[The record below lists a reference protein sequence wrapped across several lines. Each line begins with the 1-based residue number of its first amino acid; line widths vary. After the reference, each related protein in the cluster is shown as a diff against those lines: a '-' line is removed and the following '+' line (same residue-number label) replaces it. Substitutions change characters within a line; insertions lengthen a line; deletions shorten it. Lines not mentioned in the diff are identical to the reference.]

1 MGEIHMKR
9 ILNLQGKTGTKN
21 VNGKEKPFVKLHFA
35 CPSEE
40 ECNPKEFFV
49 FRSVTSYEL
58 PCGGEEYFYHLLPTK
73 NDLFY
78 RGKVEAKQNSPSILE
93 FIDENVELGKTYVYW
108 VSYDEDMR
116 SLSKNAPVTVRDPQ
130 IFWRQE
136 KIVATMER
144 LCNEYPQAEIVKVG
158 RTTRGM
164 PLYALRVG
172 NRENCI
178 ALCGVVHA
186 GESGPEI
193 ALTVVEEILKNN
205 PAILQKTGLAIMPT
219 VNGDMREKFVQG
231 NPWYLRTNPNGVDI
245 NRNFPKDWEEIG
257 YDYGLS
263 TADEES
269 ITYRGSAPMS
279 EWETQSLVNF
289 IELVK
294 PRAAFS
300 YHWLYSVCSDN
311 FIGAGGEAITDL
323 PFREWIEGMTRAYSD
338 AFREAINEPKRPKET
353 VFMEGSGGGFSR
365 WLYSKGI
372 FGVDVEHCCWEL
384 RVFANVKEKGITTRE
399 TLAHSIKGHLQG
411 IQAVLKYF
419 ES

>member
-1 MGEIHMKR
+1 MKR
-9 ILNLQGKTGTKN
+9 IVNLRGKTDTKN
-21 VNGKEKPFVKLHFA
+21 VNGEEKTFVKLHFS
-35 CPSEE
+35 CPSEDDKKT
-40 ECNPKEFFV
+40 NLKEFFV
-49 FRSVTSYEL
+49 FKSVTSYEL
-58 PCGGEEYFYHLLPTK
+58 PCGGEEYFYHMLPEKT
-73 NDLFY
+73 DLFY
-78 RGKVEAKQNSPSILE
+78 RGAVGAKQNSPSILE
-93 FIDENVELGKTYVYW
+93 FIDENVELGKTYGSW

-116 SLSKNAPVTVRDPQ
+116 SLSNSAPVTVRDPQ
-130 IFWRQE
+130 LFWRQE

-144 LCNEYPQAEIVKVG
+144 LCIEYPQAEMVKVG

-172 NRENCI
+172 NRENCV

-231 NPWYLRTNPNGVDI
+231 NPWYLRVNPNGVDI
-245 NRNFPKDWEEIG
+245 NRNFPADWEEIG
-257 YDYGLS
+257 YGYGLS
-263 TADEES
+263 TADEDS
-269 ITYRGSAPMS
+269 VTYRGSAPMS
-279 EWETQSLVNF
+279 EWETQSLANF
-289 IELVK
+289 IEIVE
-294 PRAAFS
+294 PRAVFS

-311 FIGAGGEAITDL
+311 FIGAGGAAITDL
-323 PFREWIEGMTRAYSD
+323 PFRERVETMTRVYSD
-338 AFREAINEPKRPKET
+338 AFRDAINEPKRPKET
-353 VFMEGSGGGFSR
+353 VFMEGSSGGFSR

-384 RVFANVKEKGITTRE
+384 RVFADVKEKGITTRE

-411 IQAVLKYF
+411 IQAVLKHF
-419 ES
+419 EK